1 VAIAWQ
7 RQGQQDKAR
16 ESLNEAL
23 KAKPDYAPALLELA
37 RTSALSGD
45 IEAALVGLDKV
56 PRQSAAGAEALK
68 LRGDLLLYSKRDMA
82 GALAAYQNRCR
93 SIQPTRKGRPQSSN
107 CCWYRAR
114 SMTPRR
120 LCRCW

>member
-1 VAIAWQ
+1 MAIAWQ

-56 PRQSAAGAEALK
+56 PRQSSAGAEARK

-82 GALAAYQNRCR
+82 RLLFRHVLKASGKCIISPLFGANQRIEQA
-93 SIQPTRKGRPQSSN
+93 K
-107 CCWYRAR
+107 
-114 SMTPRR
+114 
-120 LCRCW
+120 